1 MRTLKMQDAATLL
14 SVSPSTLRNWE
25 RRFGYPVPMRS
36 AGGHRHYAHAEI
48 AALRGALEE
57 GLSISSAVGRA
68 REALAGTTP
77 EGLTRALADLD
88 FEAADLA
95 MEAALALRA
104 LEPAVQDM
112 LLVSLTDLGAQVTE
126 SGAVWALAAAWGGG
140 WLRRAVR
147 MCPAPWGTASVLV
160 GDAGHEPGLDA
171 LHLRALELFAAR
183 AGAQVTT
190 LPVTALDGLSDVL
203 RRVRP
208 DVVLVAGAHAPDDTV
223 GRWTY
228 SVQRALGRRPL
239 ARYRRRVSV
248 ATAAGDP
255 ALLADAPIDA
265 CRQLLELA
273 GTEAASIRALG
284 A

>member
-48 AALRGALEE
+48 AALRAALEE

-88 FEAADLA
+88 YDAADVA

-112 LLVSLTDLGAQVTE
+112 LLASLTDLARQVPE
-126 SGAVWALAAAWGGG
+126 AGAVWALAAAWADG

-147 MCPAPWGTASVLV
+147 MCPPPWGTASVLV

-208 DVVLVAGAHAPDDTV
+208 DVVLIAGADAPDDTV
-223 GRWTY
+223 GRWMY
-228 SVQRALGRRPL
+228 SVQRALGRPPL

-248 ATAAGDP
+248 AAGTGDP

-265 CRQLLELA
+265 RRQLLELA
-273 GTEAASIRALG
+273 GTGAASIRALG